1 MTSPAYLL
9 ALDQGSQSTRAV
21 LFDQRGRKLHQ
32 ASVAIP
38 LIRHDSQRVEQDGK
52 TIIASLHD
60 CLDQVLQQAGIRAER
75 IAALGLTSQR
85 SSVIAWQA
93 DTQQACSPVLSWQ
106 DIRCT
111 HWIKQ
116 HQACAATVRDKTGL
130 PFSPHYGASKIHWLL
145 QNAGADEKLPVNL
158 RIGPVVSFY
167 LSQLLQTPH
176 ALVDTASALRTQLV
190 NLDTL
195 DWDPELLEF
204 FAIPR
209 ALLPDIVPV
218 CHDFGRL
225 AQSGIA
231 VTAVNGDQPAS
242 LFAQGELPP
251 RTAWVN
257 LGTGG
262 FIQYPC
268 RQQLSVAGLLTS
280 LVHNDA
286 ESRLYAVEGTVNG
299 AGAALLWAKDHLQ
312 LTEQIPE
319 LLERAEQSYP
329 QTSLIFINT
338 VAGLGSPWWQPESNP
353 CWLDLRGSRPETV
366 PAMVALVAVCESIL
380 FMIFTNLKRML
391 DAGCDIATLHISGGL
406 SNAPLFGQGLADLSG
421 LPVRQFP
428 DTEMTA
434 RGIAFLAAGCPDD
447 WVRDD
452 PQQFNPQPNPGL
464 RQRYDLFRDFLNQHL
479 SQVR

>member
-1 MTSPAYLL
+1 MTSPVYLL
-9 ALDQGSQSTRAV
+9 ALDQGSHSTRAV
-21 LFDQRGRKLHQ
+21 LFDQRGRKLNQ
-32 ASVAIP
+32 ASVTIP
-38 LIRHDSQRVEQDGK
+38 LIRHDSQRVEQDGH

-60 CLDQVLQQAGIRAER
+60 CLRQVMQQAGITADR

-93 DTQQACSPVLSWQ
+93 DTQQAFSPVLSWQ
-106 DIRCT
+106 DTRCA
-111 HWIKQ
+111 HWIEQ
-116 HQACAATVRDKTGL
+116 HQPYAATVRDKTGL

-145 QNAGADEKLPVNL
+145 QHAVADAAIPVNL

-190 NLDTL
+190 NLDSL
-195 DWDPELLEF
+195 DWDPELLTL

-209 ALLPDIVPV
+209 ALLPEIVPV
-218 CHDFGRL
+218 CHDFGKL
-225 AQSGIA
+225 PQQGIPI
-231 VTAVNGDQPAS
+231 TAVNGDQPAA

-268 RQQLSVAGLLTS
+268 RQKLSVAGLLTG
-280 LVHNDA
+280 LVYNDA

-299 AGAALLWAKDHLQ
+299 AGTALLWAKDHLQ
-312 LTEQIPE
+312 LPEPIPE
-319 LLERAEQSYP
+319 LLQRAKQPYP

-338 VAGLGSPWWQPESNP
+338 VAGLGSPWWQPQANP
-353 CWLDLRGSRPETV
+353 CWLDLRGTRQKTV
-366 PAMVALVAVCESIL
+366 PATEALLAVCESIL
-380 FMIFTNLKRML
+380 FMIFTNLELML

-421 LPVRQFP
+421 LPVHQFP

-452 PQQFNPQPNPGL
+452 PQSLNPQPNPGL

-479 SQVR
+479 SK

>member
-38 LIRHDSQRVEQDGK
+38 LIRYNSQRVEQDGR

-93 DTQQACSPVLSWQ
+93 DTQQALSPVLSWQ
-106 DIRCT
+106 DTRCAN
-111 HWIKQ
+111 WIEQ
-116 HQACAATVRDKTGL
+116 HQACAATVREKTGL

-145 QNAGADEKLPVNL
+145 QHAVADAAISANL

-190 NLDTL
+190 NLDSL
-195 DWDPELLEF
+195 DWDPELLAL

-225 AQSGIA
+225 AQQGIQ
-231 VTAVNGDQPAS
+231 VTAVNGDQPAA

-262 FIQYPC
+262 FIQYPYH
-268 RQQLSVAGLLTS
+268 QKLSVAGLLTG
-280 LVHNDA
+280 LVYNDA

-299 AGAALLWAKDHLQ
+299 AGAALLWARDHLQ
-312 LTEQIPE
+312 LTETLPR
-319 LLERAEQSYP
+319 LLQQAG
-329 QTSLIFINT
+329 QTTQPPKLIFINT
-338 VAGLGSPWWQPESNP
+338 AAGLGSPWWQPQANP
-353 CWLDLRGSRPETV
+353 CWLDLRGTRQETV
-366 PAMVALVAVCESIL
+366 PAMEALVAVCESIL
-380 FMIFTNLKRML
+380 FMIFANLERML

-447 WVRDD
+447 WIRED

-464 RQRYDLFRDFLNQHL
+464 RQRYGLFREFLNQHL
-479 SQVR
+479 SKG